1 MQLPPVSVQAC
12 TVRSDYSAVTY
23 TKVTLHYTYGKEIG
37 YGIRVN
43 KDNIKQL
50 RNLFLYCRDTAQ
62 ILSGRRRITRGDT
75 CSSSSSSFPARGT
88 RVLTRCRP
96 KSEMLRNAV
105 YTQYGESKSP
115 PRRLHKP
122 NPSQSCRAATS
133 PHASPVLAER
143 QLYGPTHAVT

>member
-43 KDNIKQL
+43 KDTSSSCAIY
-50 RNLFLYCRDTAQ
+50 FYIAE
-62 ILSGRRRITRGDT
+62 IRRRFCPVGGGFGIARGDT

-96 KSEMLRNAV
+96 REMQ